1 MAHLSASP
9 GSRAAGHGLSEFFA
23 DVMHTVL
30 LPEATV
36 VNLSLSFNRDTF
48 SSRLSAYNVTDERY
62 FRANQ
67 ADSAGGVMALPNPG
81 RMVDWRLAFRF

>member
-1 MAHLSASP
+1 MQTI
-9 GSRAAGHGLSEFFA
+9 E
-23 DVMHTVL
+23 

-48 SSRLSAYNVTDERY
+48 SGRLSAYNVTDERY

-67 ADSAGGVMALPNPG
+67 VDSAGGVMALPNPG
-81 RMVDWRLAFRF
+81 RMADLRFAFRF